1 MIRKQ
6 DIQKAIALFKEWDN
20 NRRWDKAS
28 ALFINHTLKKAE
40 DSLNT
45 AKALFNLMTDEELQ
59 ERALPNI
66 DYNSSLWIIN
76 AAYYS
81 MFFFSQVLLGKDGR
95 KLPEGTKDTHK
106 TILLAVLYYFIIKG
120 SGLEG
125 KKEVMPED
133 IKRSRMSDALIIFQH
148 AQEESEELLQV
159 KRAKEAV
166 DSLKAELD
174 KRTELT
180 YRSTKSAELSFAKV
194 SIGRAERFREIM
206 DEYLQAR
213 GMKK

>member
-6 DIQKAIALFKEWDN
+6 DIQKARALFKEWDN
-20 NRRWDKAS
+20 NGRWDKPTT
-28 ALFINHTLKKAE
+28 LFINHTLKKAE

-45 AKALFNLMTDEELQ
+45 AKALFTIMSNKELR

-81 MFFFSQVLLGKDGR
+81 MFFLAQVLLGKDER
-95 KLPEGTKDTHK
+95 KLPEGAKDTHK

-125 KKEVMPED
+125 KKEILWDD
-133 IKRSRMSDALIIFQH
+133 IKHSRMSNALIMLQQAH
-148 AQEESEELLQV
+148 QESEELLQV

-166 DSLKAELD
+166 ESMQAELD

-180 YRSTKSAELSFAKV
+180 YRSTKSAELSFAKT
-194 SIGRAERFREIM
+194 SIERTEKFWEIVN
-206 DEYLQAR
+206 EYLQAR
-213 GMKK
+213 KRK

>member
-6 DIQKAIALFKEWDN
+6 DIQKAKALFKEWDN
-20 NRRWDKAS
+20 NRMWDKPTT
-28 ALFINHTLKKAE
+28 LFINHTLKKAE

-45 AKALFNLMTDEELQ
+45 AKVLFNIMSNKELR

-76 AAYYS
+76 SAYYS
-81 MFFFSQVLLGKDGR
+81 MFFLSQVLLGKDGR

-125 KKEVMPED
+125 KKEIEWDD
-133 IKRSRMSDALIIFQH
+133 IKRSRMSDALIIFQQ
-148 AQEESEELLQV
+148 AQEESEELLQ
-159 KRAKEAV
+159 RAKEAV
-166 DSLKAELD
+166 NSLQAELN

-180 YRSTKSAELSFAKV
+180 YRSTKDAELSFAKT
-194 SIGRAERFREIM
+194 SIERAEKFWEIVN
-206 DEYLQAR
+206 EYLQAR
-213 GMKK
+213 KK

>member
-6 DIQKAIALFKEWDN
+6 DIQKAKALFKEWDN
-20 NRRWDKAS
+20 NRMWDKPTT
-28 ALFINHTLKKAE
+28 LFINHTLKKAE

-45 AKALFNLMTDEELQ
+45 AKALFNIMSNKELR

-76 AAYYS
+76 SAYYS
-81 MFFFSQVLLGKDGR
+81 MFFLSQVLLGKDGR

-125 KKEVMPED
+125 KKEIEWDD
-133 IKRSRMSDALIIFQH
+133 IKRSRMSDALIIFQQ
-148 AQEESEELLQV
+148 AQEESEELLQ
-159 KRAKEAV
+159 RAKEAV
-166 DSLKAELD
+166 NSLQAELN

-180 YRSTKSAELSFAKV
+180 YRSTKDAELSFAKT
-194 SIGRAERFREIM
+194 SIERAEKFWEIVN
-206 DEYLQAR
+206 EYLQAR
-213 GMKK
+213 KK

>member
-6 DIQKAIALFKEWDN
+6 DIQKAKALFKEWDN
-20 NRRWDKAS
+20 NRMWDKPT

-45 AKALFNLMTDEELQ
+45 AKALFNIMSNKELM

-76 AAYYS
+76 SAYYS
-81 MFFFSQVLLGKDGR
+81 MFFLSQVLLGKDGR

-125 KKEVMPED
+125 KKEIEWDD
-133 IKRSRMSDALIIFQH
+133 IKRSRMSDALIIFQQ
-148 AQEESEELLQV
+148 AQEESEELLQ
-159 KRAKEAV
+159 RAKEAV
-166 DSLKAELD
+166 NSLQAELN

-180 YRSTKSAELSFAKV
+180 YRSTKDAELSFAKT
-194 SIGRAERFREIM
+194 SIERAEKFWEIVN
-206 DEYLQAR
+206 EYLQAR
-213 GMKK
+213 KK